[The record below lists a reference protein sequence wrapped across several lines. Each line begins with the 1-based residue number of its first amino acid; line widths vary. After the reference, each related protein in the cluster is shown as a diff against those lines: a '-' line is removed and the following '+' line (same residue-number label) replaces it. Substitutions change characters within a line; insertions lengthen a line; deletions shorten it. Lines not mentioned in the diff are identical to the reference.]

1 MRQQKLPHRF
11 FATAMALPDISPGL
25 PFAPAMT
32 ASSTRKFSRQSEIYA
47 DMASNANAPLT
58 VKGKYIS
65 TGLYPNPRH

>member
-1 MRQQKLPHRF
+1 MRQQKLPHRL
-11 FATAMALPDISPGL
+11 FATAMALPDISLGL

-32 ASSTRKFSRQSEIYA
+32 TSSTRKFSQQSEIYT
-47 DMASNANAPLT
+47 DMPSNANAPFT